1 MLDIALKVYNKT
13 LGSQIIPIKQE
24 DMSKT
29 IEVILSNSLNK
40 NVKVMNNGL
49 DKDMEI
55 RIYKSL
61 EE

>member
-13 LGSQIIPIKQE
+13 LGSQIVPIKQE

-55 RIYKSL
+55 RI

>member
-1 MLDIALKVYNKT
+1 MLETVLKVYNKT
-13 LGSQIIPIKQE
+13 LGSQILPIKQE

-49 DKDMEI
+49 DKNMEVSI
-55 RIYKSL
+55 
-61 EE
+61 E